1 MWKGDRSVSFSVCME
16 IVMNHEVYGEG
27 KVLGLNCV
35 EGINGRDIERDGRP
49 LEEQVVELLA
59 QRGYTITFAESCT
72 GGLLSGRLVNVSGA
86 SEVLNCSLVTYA
98 NEAKRDLL
106 GVKEETLEKYGAVSE
121 QTAYEMALGAA
132 AFAGADVAVSITGIA
147 GPGGGTEEKPV
158 GLVYMA
164 CNVKG
169 NITVQ
174 KHIFAGNRLQVRES
188 SVEQALKLTINCI
201 LEERLEENKI

>member
-1 MWKGDRSVSFSVCME
+1 MVSFSLCAE
-16 IVMNHEVYGEG
+16 IGTSGNAYKEG
-27 KVLGLNCV
+27 KVLVLDNAENLGKV
-35 EGINGRDIERDGRP
+35 EAGKVNRS
-49 LEEQVVELLA
+49 LEEQVVELLL
-59 QRGYTITFAESCT
+59 QKGYTITFAESCT

-106 GVKEETLEKYGAVSE
+106 GVREETLETYGAVSR

-132 AFAGADVAVSITGIA
+132 AFAKADVAVSVTGIA
-147 GPGGGTEEKPV
+147 GPGGGSAEKPV

-174 KHIFAGNRLQVRES
+174 RHIFKGNRLQVREN
-188 SVEQALKLTINCI
+188 SVNQALKLAKDCI
-201 LEERLEENKI
+201 LKEL